1 MSGEGNSSIRI
12 DRSESGEGAF
22 REGETAYLRYTL
34 DHEGVPFL
42 DDLGG
47 GWVSGQGPGWVLHH
61 RADANSEGA
70 EIEFFP
76 GIALV
81 DEQGAKQAA
90 RQFLEGREPAP

>member
-1 MSGEGNSSIRI
+1 MSGEDEISIRI

-22 REGETAYLRYTL
+22 RDGETAYLRFTL

-61 RADANSEGA
+61 RSDPDSEDSA
-70 EIEFFP
+70 TEFFP
-76 GIALV
+76 GIALI
-81 DEQGAKQAA
+81 DESGALDAA
-90 RQFLEGREPAP
+90 RRFLQEGGA

>member
-61 RADANSEGA
+61 RADTNSEGA

-81 DEQGAKQAA
+81 DEQGAEQAA